1 MGEIALCRK
10 DARPLNT
17 SLLIMVS
24 LFCFAVPLCGAQQPK
39 KPFTVAD
46 EIGLTLFGTPEG
58 APPKVRFSPDNKYFA
73 VWSERGRL
81 DLNRVE
87 DSLRFYRSQDAQNFL
102 SRSHQWGQL
111 SPLWV
116 VTRSAK
122 EGPIIGEWRWL
133 PNSRGVAFLQRTVR
147 GHESLVLADIV
158 SKTVE
163 PLTSAGEQVASFDI
177 RDRQHYVYT
186 VTDLVPL
193 QKMQKEHDGVEIVGT
208 GRLIWQLVL
217 PGNARSIAM
226 SSRRNYLRAVV
237 NGRHFVVT
245 RDGEPTQFS
254 ENLALSPDGTSLVAT
269 LPVAD
274 VPELWGTLYAPPF
287 PSKAD
292 GIHTGHLNTESGV
305 SPAHQFVLIKLESGQ
320 VQSLTN
326 APLGYDAGWQGYGL
340 RPSWS
345 SDGQDI
351 LLPGT
356 FLSPT
361 DHASSRPCVAD
372 VNIAS
377 NTHTCV
383 EILKWRHG
391 TALEAGYHR
400 IDSAHFVN
408 GNRNRIEVIFTS
420 HEDHS
425 TAKIEYRRT
434 TDGAWQVVAKGTSEN
449 DLSSANLNV
458 DVEQAFNKPPRLVAR
473 NRETSRIIW
482 DPNPTLKN
490 LDLGQASV
498 FTWKDKDG
506 REHRAGLFKPTSYT
520 PSQRYPL
527 VIQTHGFAESEFR
540 PSGVFPTAF
549 AARALAAAG
558 MVVLQMEDGSSCPD
572 PGPDRGL
579 CLASVYSS
587 VASKLV
593 SDGLVDSE
601 RIGIIG
607 FSSTCVH
614 VMEVLTLGSPHIKAA
629 SITDG
634 VTLDYLQYLLQI
646 QSGNEVED
654 DNIAIGAPPFG
665 EGLNLWLKRSPGF
678 NLDKVNAPL
687 LVVGEGPASLLAMWQ
702 PYAGLRYL
710 HKPVDLIMLNTNEHI
725 LTNPAVRMASQEGSV
740 DWFRFW
746 LKDEE
751 DRDPVKSKQYERWH
765 ELRKMQTENK

>member
-1 MGEIALCRK
+1 M
-10 DARPLNT
+10 
-17 SLLIMVS
+17 
-24 LFCFAVPLCGAQQPK
+24 
-39 KPFTVAD
+39 AD

-58 APPKVRFSPDNKYFA
+58 AAPKVRFSPDNKYFA

-87 DSLRFYRSQDAQNFL
+87 DSLRFYRSHDAQNFL
-102 SRSHQWGQL
+102 SRSRRWEEL
-111 SPLWV
+111 RPFWV

-122 EGPIIGEWRWL
+122 EGPIFGDLRWL
-133 PNSRGVAFLQRTVR
+133 PDSRGVAFLQCTVR
-147 GHESLVLADIV
+147 GHESLVLADV
-158 SKTVE
+158 VRKTVE
-163 PLTSAGEQVASFDI
+163 PLTSAGEQVTSFDI

-193 QKMQKEHDGVEIVGT
+193 RMMQKEHDGVEIVGT

-226 SSRRNYLRAVV
+226 SSRRKYLRAVV
-237 NGRHFVVT
+237 GGKPFAVT
-245 RDGEPTQFS
+245 RDGAPVQFS
-254 ENLALSPDGTSLVAT
+254 ENLSLSPDGTLLVAT
-269 LPVAD
+269 VPVVD
-274 VPELWGTLYAPPF
+274 VPELWETLYAPPF

-292 GIHTGHLNTESGV
+292 GIHAGHLNTESGV
-305 SPAHQFVLIKLESGQ
+305 ARAHQFVLIKLKTGQ
-320 VQSLTN
+320 VQPLTD

-345 SDGQDI
+345 SNGQDI

-356 FLSPT
+356 FLSPM

-377 NTHTCV
+377 NTRTCV
-383 EILKWRHG
+383 EVLKWRHG
-391 TALEAGYHR
+391 VALEAGYHR
-400 IDSAHFVN
+400 IDGAHFVN
-408 GNRNRIEVIFTS
+408 GNKNRIEVIFTNP
-420 HEDHS
+420 EGHS
-425 TAKIEYRRT
+425 TGRIEYRRT
-434 TDGAWQVVAKGTSEN
+434 ADRAWRLVDKTTSEDGA
-449 DLSSANLNV
+449 SSATLNV
-458 DVEQAFNKPPRLVAR
+458 DVEQAFNKPPRLIVR
-473 NRETSRIIW
+473 NRQRSRTIW

-490 LDLGQASV
+490 LDLGQASI

-506 REHRAGLFKPTSYT
+506 REHRAGLFTPSNYT
-520 PSQRYPL
+520 RSQRYPL

-558 MVVLQMEDGSSCPD
+558 MAVLQMEDGSSCPD

-579 CLASVYSS
+579 CLASAYSS
-587 VASKLV
+587 VVAKLV

-601 RIGIIG
+601 KIGMIG

-614 VMEVLTLGSPHIKAA
+614 VMEVLTIGSPHIKAA
-629 SITDG
+629 SVTDG

-646 QSGNEVED
+646 QSGNEVDD

-678 NLDKVNAPL
+678 NLDKINAPL

-710 HKPVDLIMLNTNEHI
+710 HKPVDLIMLNTNEHV

-751 DRDPVKSKQYERWH
+751 DRDPAKSKQYERWR
-765 ELRKMQTENK
+765 ELRKMQRYNK